1 MKTPKKDIRLCFSP
15 PDNCCGCFACV
26 NICTLNAVSMKENKE
41 GFLYPQINQE
51 LCKHCGL
58 CETVCPSVNNIQNPN
73 NIFQKPDAYA
83 AVHCDEKIQKE
94 SSSGG
99 LFSALATRILLEG
112 GIVFGAAIGK
122 NLSLQHIG
130 INKAED
136 LWRLRGSKYYQSSI
150 GEAYQQAKR
159 ELLSGRKVL
168 FSGTPCQIA
177 GLYGFLGK
185 KKYDSNLLTVDVI
198 CHGVPSPKV
207 FRKYIEEC
215 ESDRS
220 GKVTQVFFRDK
231 ISGWKSYSMTTVMEY
246 DSRKV
251 VFANKNKRISR
262 TLHQDLFLRVF
273 LQDICL
279 RPCCHECIYARFP
292 RVADITLAD
301 YWGVIRVHP
310 EMDDDRGTSLVL
322 LNSPKGSLLW
332 KKIKEV
338 VKSVPTDFDTAIRYN
353 PSAYSSH
360 APDKNRKNFFQ
371 ELDSEPLSILVKR
384 YCKKNTILKRIFR
397 KLKLI
402 LRSPK

>member
-150 GEAYQQAKR
+150 GEAYQQAKENYFQGVR
-159 ELLSGRKVL
+159 CFFPVHLAKL
-168 FSGTPCQIA
+168 P
-177 GLYGFLGK
+177 GFM
-185 KKYDSNLLTVDVI
+185 D
-198 CHGVPSPKV
+198 
-207 FRKYIEEC
+207 
-215 ESDRS
+215 
-220 GKVTQVFFRDK
+220 
-231 ISGWKSYSMTTVMEY
+231 
-246 DSRKV
+246 
-251 VFANKNKRISR
+251 
-262 TLHQDLFLRVF
+262 FL
-273 LQDICL
+273 
-279 RPCCHECIYARFP
+279 A
-292 RVADITLAD
+292 
-301 YWGVIRVHP
+301 
-310 EMDDDRGTSLVL
+310 
-322 LNSPKGSLLW
+322 
-332 KKIKEV
+332 
-338 VKSVPTDFDTAIRYN
+338 
-353 PSAYSSH
+353 
-360 APDKNRKNFFQ
+360 RKNMI
-371 ELDSEPLSILVKR
+371 PI
-384 YCKKNTILKRIFR
+384 Y
-397 KLKLI
+397 
-402 LRSPK
+402 